1 MISRRIATFL
11 LGLWIGGCVLVDLL
25 ALQTGHS
32 AEQFLNGPGEASA
45 FVEKAGK
52 DDLATILRHVE
63 LEDTRAMLDA
73 WEWAQLGL
81 AAGIGTLML
90 FSDQRKRLGIAML
103 LVMSVITIGQAFLIT
118 PQWTDFG
125 RELDFAR
132 QGAQPVV
139 ANRIAMLTQTYGVL
153 EIVKL
158 LVGGVLASY
167 FFAMESTV
175 KRRSKRQQAQPEGAN
190 VLVRLS

>member
-1 MISRRIATFL
+1 MISRRVATFL
-11 LGLWIGGCVLVDLL
+11 LGLWIGCCVLVDLL

-32 AEQFLNGPGEASA
+32 AERFLNGPGEASVL
-45 FVEKAGK
+45 VEKAGR
-52 DDLATILRHVE
+52 DNLATVLRHVA
-63 LEDTRAMLDA
+63 LEDTRAMLDT
-73 WEWAQLGL
+73 WEWTQLGL
-81 AAGIGTLML
+81 AAGIGILML

-103 LVMSVITIGQAFLIT
+103 LVMTAIAFGQAFLIT

-132 QGAQPVV
+132 PGAQPVV
-139 ANRIAMLTQTYGVL
+139 ANRIAMLTQTYGAL

-175 KRRSKRQQAQPEGAN
+175 KRHSRRHHTQHEGAN
-190 VLVRLS
+190 VPVRLS